1 MNRFLFLFLA
11 TALSL
16 TACSKSE
23 TTSAPTP
30 AAMPQP
36 AAPVA
41 APAAAQAQAMNR
53 GKVLQLLEGGG
64 YSYAEVEAGNGQRVW
79 VAGGPIKIKVGETV
93 QWGEYAV
100 MRNFNSKTLNRT
112 FDEILFVNA
121 WGPLGGV
128 SVPVAPHGVA
138 PAQNQARQPQAP
150 AGAPGAVGASSGKI
164 KSVTNAGGYS
174 YLEVTQGDKSV
185 WLAVTETAVKAGDR
199 VSWSDG
205 MVMRNFNAK
214 SLGRTFD
221 EIIFASGISIAK

>member
-1 MNRFLFLFLA
+1 MNRFLFLILA

-23 TTSAPTP
+23 TTP

-41 APAAAQAQAMNR
+41 APMAVQTQAMNS
-53 GKVLQLLEGGG
+53 GKVLQLLEAGG
-64 YSYAEVEAGNGQRVW
+64 YNYAEVEASNGQRVW
-79 VAGGPIKIKVGETV
+79 IAGSPIKIKVGETV
-93 QWGEYAV
+93 EWGQYAV
-100 MRNFNSKTLNRT
+100 MRNFNSKTLNRS

-121 WGPLGGV
+121 WGPAGGV

-150 AGAPGAVGASSGKI
+150 VSAPGAVGASAGKI

-174 YLEVTQGDKSV
+174 YLEVTQGERTV
-185 WLAVTETAVKAGDR
+185 WLAVTETAVKAGDK

-221 EIIFASGISIAK
+221 EIIFVNGISIAK

>member
-23 TTSAPTP
+23 TTPVTTP
-30 AAMPQP
+30 AAMPP
-36 AAPVA
+36 PA
-41 APAAAQAQAMNR
+41 APAAAQAQAMNS

-64 YSYAEVEAGNGQRVW
+64 YSYAEVEASNGQRVW

-93 QWGEYAV
+93 QWGQYAV

-150 AGAPGAVGASSGKI
+150 ASAPGAVGANAGKI

-174 YLEVTQGDKSV
+174 YLEVTQGDKTV
-185 WLAVTETAVKAGDR
+185 WLAVTETAVKAGDK

-221 EIIFASGISIAK
+221 EIIFASGISITK